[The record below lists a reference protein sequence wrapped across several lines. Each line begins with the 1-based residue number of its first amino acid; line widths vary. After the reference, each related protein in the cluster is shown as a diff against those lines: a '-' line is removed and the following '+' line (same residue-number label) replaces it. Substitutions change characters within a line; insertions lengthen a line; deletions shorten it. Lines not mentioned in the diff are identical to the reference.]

1 MLVIIFWKN
10 QIPIRSDYFLI
21 YVNLLRTPDFGVVID
36 WSMCGN
42 TAVKFP
48 FRSIPSE
55 VLKLQAKLYMFPVK
69 LTVKDPDEISFN
81 VELAA
86 LNS

>member
-1 MLVIIFWKN
+1 MW
-10 QIPIRSDYFLI
+10 
-21 YVNLLRTPDFGVVID
+21 
-36 WSMCGN
+36 GN
-42 TAVKFP
+42 AAVKFP

-55 VLKLQAKLYMFPVK
+55 VLKLQAIVYRFPVK
-69 LTVKDPDEISFN
+69 PTVKDPDEISFS